1 MAANNQEQIEYWNGK
16 AGTTWTEQQDI
27 LDALLAP
34 ISDMLVERAAVDP
47 GERVVDVGCGCG
59 DTTLALAAR
68 GAAVWGVDISEP
80 MLARARARSPAG
92 AEVAFACTDAA
103 SQAFTP
109 DHDLVFSRFGVMF
122 FADPHAAFRNLRSAL
137 RDVGRL
143 CFACWQP
150 PRRNPWMAVAGAAV
164 QPFLPEP
171 AEQPDPRAPGP
182 FAFADRDYVRDILE
196 GAGFAAIEIESF
208 TPSLHVGDSL
218 DSAIALLQQVGPLSR
233 ALAELEGADRDQAIA
248 AARAALEPHVTADGL
263 NLGSA
268 TWIVRARAS

>member
-1 MAANNQEQIEYWNGK
+1 MAADNQEQIEYWNGK
-16 AGTTWTEQQDI
+16 AGVTWTEQQDI

-34 ISDMLVERAAVDP
+34 ISDTLVERAAVRP

-80 MLARARARSPAG
+80 MLARARARTPAG
-92 AEVAFACTDAA
+92 AEVAFARTDAA
-103 SQAFTP
+103 TQGFTA

-122 FADPHAAFRNLRSAL
+122 FSDPRQAFRNLRTAL
-137 RDVGRL
+137 RGDGRL

-164 QPFLPEP
+164 QPFLSEP
-171 AEQPDPRAPGP
+171 AETPDPRAPGP
-182 FAFADRDYVRDILE
+182 FAFADPDYVRDILE
-196 GAGFAAIEIESF
+196 GAGFAGIEVESF
-208 TPSLHVGDSL
+208 TPALHVGDSL
-218 DSAIALLQQVGPLSR
+218 DNAIALLQQVGPLSR
-233 ALAELEGADRDQAIA
+233 ALAELQGAARDDAIA

-268 TWIVRARAS
+268 TWIVRAGAG